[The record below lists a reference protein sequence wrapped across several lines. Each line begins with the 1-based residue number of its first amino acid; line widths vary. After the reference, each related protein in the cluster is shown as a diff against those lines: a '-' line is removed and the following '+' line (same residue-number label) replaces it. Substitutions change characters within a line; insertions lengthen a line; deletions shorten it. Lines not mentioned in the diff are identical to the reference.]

1 MQQIIQPR
9 VLVLAPL
16 TEVWRLLAEA
26 FGCRYPIEPV
36 NGLRIPCCYLRAWR
50 VLLAPGGHGKTQCA
64 VHAQYLADCFA
75 SAEMLVCAGAAGS
88 LHPDLSAGDVVVG
101 TETVE
106 HDYRLLFATRP
117 LPRFPAHASSV
128 DRLRDAARGLSGFR
142 IAFDIIASGDEDVV
156 SSERAAAIRTQTGAA
171 CVAWEGSG
179 TARAAAFSGLDSLE
193 VRALTDPA
201 DKEAPQQFGAN
212 LPTAMANIATLLT
225 AFFEGR

>member
-9 VLVLAPL
+9 VLVLGPL
-16 TEVWRLLAEA
+16 TEEWRLLPEA

-36 NGLRIPCCYLRAWR
+36 NGLKIPCCYLRAWR

-106 HDYRLLFATRP
+106 HDYRLLFATP
-117 LPRFPAHASSV
+117 SALSSPRV
-128 DRLRDAARGLSGFR
+128 
-142 IAFDIIASGDEDVV
+142 I
-156 SSERAAAIRTQTGAA
+156 
-171 CVAWEGSG
+171 C
-179 TARAAAFSGLDSLE
+179 
-193 VRALTDPA
+193 
-201 DKEAPQQFGAN
+201 
-212 LPTAMANIATLLT
+212 
-225 AFFEGR
+225 